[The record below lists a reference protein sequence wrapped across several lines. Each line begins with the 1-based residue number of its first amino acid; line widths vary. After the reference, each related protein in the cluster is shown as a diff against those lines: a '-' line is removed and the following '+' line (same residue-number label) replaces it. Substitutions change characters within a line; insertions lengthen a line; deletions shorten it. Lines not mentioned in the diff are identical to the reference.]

1 MKQKITVGDIRFGD
15 EEKNIILE
23 VLESNC
29 ISEYK
34 KVLEFEMEWSK
45 LIGTKYCVAVNSG
58 TSALIAGLTALLYD
72 RNFPKVKKGTKVITT
87 STTYIA
93 TSNAIKLVGMEPVYV
108 DVDPI
113 KFSILP
119 EQIET
124 LLKESNSSDE
134 YSIILPVHLM
144 GYPCDMD
151 RISAIAKKYNL
162 VVFEDASE
170 AHGTKYKNKIVGS
183 LSLLASYSFYIAH
196 NIQVGEMGAI
206 VTDDSEIFRLIK
218 KIKAN
223 GRLCDCPIC
232 TRRSGYCKHRDKNS
246 NTDKDPRFLHDLI
259 GYNFKT
265 MEFPAALGII
275 QLKKVNQIIE
285 KRQRNVKLLND
296 GLKKF
301 NDILQLPIYSK
312 EVSYLAYPIVLKNN
326 KKINRKILRKK
337 LENNGIESRAFFPC
351 IPTQQPAYNYLKE
364 KYNGKLPNAEFLGK
378 NAFYIG
384 CHQYLNQDDLNYI
397 INIFR
402 KILNKKGRM
411 IK

>member
-1 MKQKITVGDIRFGD
+1 MKQKITVGDIKFGD

-23 VLESNC
+23 VLESNY

-72 RNFPKVKKGTKVITT
+72 KRFPKVKKSTKVITT
-87 STTYIA
+87 PSTYIA

-124 LLKESNSSDE
+124 LLKKSNNSDE

-151 RISAIAKKYNL
+151 RINTIAKKYNL
-162 VVFEDASE
+162 VIFEDASE

-196 NIQVGEMGAI
+196 NIQAGEMGAI

-232 TRRSGYCKHRDKNS
+232 TRRSGYCKHRDKNP

-265 MEFPAALGII
+265 MEFPAALGLV
-275 QLKKVNQIIE
+275 QLKKIDEIIK
-285 KRQRNVKLLND
+285 KRKNNVKLLNE

-301 NDILQLPIYSK
+301 SNILQLPIYSDDI
-312 EVSYLAYPIVLKNN
+312 SYLAYPIVLKNN
-326 KKINRKILRKK
+326 KEINRKILRQK
-337 LENNGIESRAFFPC
+337 LEENGIESRAFFPC

-364 KYNGKLPNAEFLGK
+364 RYNDKLPNAEYLGE

-384 CHQYLNQDDLNYI
+384 CHQYLNQEDINYI
-397 INIFR
+397 IKIFR
-402 KILNKKGRM
+402 KILNKKGRLT
-411 IK
+411 K

>member
-1 MKQKITVGDIRFGD
+1 MKQKITVGDIKFGD

-23 VLESNC
+23 VLESNY

-72 RNFPKVKKGTKVITT
+72 KRFPKVKKSTKVITT
-87 STTYIA
+87 PSTYIA

-124 LLKESNSSDE
+124 LLKKSNNSDE

-151 RISAIAKKYNL
+151 RINTIAKKYNL
-162 VVFEDASE
+162 VIFEDASE

-196 NIQVGEMGAI
+196 NIQAGEMGAI

-232 TRRSGYCKHRDKNS
+232 TRRSGYCKHRDKNP

-265 MEFPAALGII
+265 MEFPAALGLI
-275 QLKKVNQIIE
+275 QLKRINQIIE
-285 KRQRNVKLLND
+285 KRQRNVKLLNE

-326 KKINRKILRKK
+326 KKINRKILRQK
-337 LENNGIESRAFFPC
+337 LEENGIESRAFFPC

-364 KYNGKLPNAEFLGK
+364 KYNNKLPNAEYLGE

-384 CHQYLNQDDLNYI
+384 CHQYLNQEDINYI
-397 INIFR
+397 IKIFR
-402 KILNKKGRM
+402 KILNKKGRLT
-411 IK
+411 K